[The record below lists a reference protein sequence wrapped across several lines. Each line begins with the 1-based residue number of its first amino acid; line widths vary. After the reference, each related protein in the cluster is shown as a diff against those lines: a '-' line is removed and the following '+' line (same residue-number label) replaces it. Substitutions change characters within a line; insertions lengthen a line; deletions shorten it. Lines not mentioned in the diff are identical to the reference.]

1 MNAASEA
8 NLETYKQLAWTL
20 ISFINWC
27 IINYKKFIYNIIYY
41 EFFFFENQIYLL
53 WVKTTQIIFIITSIY
68 KHFYD
73 KLCNKFSIIQKKN
86 FVSFLVFYFILDK
99 L

>member
-20 ISFINWC
+20 ISFINWY
-27 IINYKKFIYNIIYY
+27 IINYKNFIYNIIYY
-41 EFFFFENQIYLL
+41 EFFFFRKIFIYYELKQHKSYLL
-53 WVKTTQIIFIITSIY
+53 SHQFINIFMINFVINLVLY
-68 KHFYD
+68 K
-73 KLCNKFSIIQKKN
+73 KKN
-86 FVSFLVFYFILDK
+86 FVSFLVFYFILHK